1 MSAPRRLDRPLSAVP
16 ADRLG
21 STQPYRMRLRRVV
34 FCLSETRGR
43 VAEDRGSA
51 SRRDESAVSARGR
64 APMPSCESRA
74 GRAESEAR
82 SVARRG
88 SRSGGRWTFSPIRH
102 AALGVDVAM
111 TRESV

>member
-1 MSAPRRLDRPLSAVP
+1 MSATRRLDRPLSAEP

-21 STQPYRMRLRRVV
+21 STQPYRMRLIGVL
-34 FCLSETRGR
+34 FFLSKTRDR

-51 SRRDESAVSARGR
+51 SRRDESGVSARGR